1 MDLLRKLEGVSEVE
15 GVPERPRKP
24 LAKRIVALGLAA
36 AISAGIIAWMI
47 HGINQKA
54 AEQGYPEF
62 SLGGIYETWAECGFL
77 WLLGCGVF
85 HLIGYCVTAWRWRTL
100 LKAQGYLVKYPPL
113 IASFLT
119 AGFFNN
125 ILPSIVGGD
134 LILAYDSATR
144 IGDGYRT
151 VPVLVVARMCGLLAL
166 MVICLSAILVKM
178 SLLLTYQQDLSAVW
192 GFMITFGFVV
202 FSLVVAVQPRVA
214 NAIEN
219 LMDRLPVVNK
229 VGAKLKKVFGV
240 FRAYQERKRYLF
252 ASLAISLL
260 FHLNV
265 VAYYYAMSW
274 VLGLG
279 VAPIDMLVAA
289 PIVIMMMMVL
299 PSINGIGVRDKG
311 FSIMLGL
318 DPRVAI
324 TYACADLGLR
334 IIYGLIGG
342 IVFLVRVALAQ
353 SRPPE
358 RGNWVI
364 THDSSVE
371 LAPDSAGAISS

>member
-1 MDLLRKLEGVSEVE
+1 MGLLQKLEAVSEAE

-24 LAKRIVALGLAA
+24 LARRIMALALAV
-36 AISAGIIAWMI
+36 AISAGILAWMI
-47 HGINQKA
+47 HGINRSA
-54 AEQGYPEF
+54 AEQGYAQF
-62 SLGGIYETWAECGFL
+62 SVRGIYETWTECGIL

-85 HLIGYCVTAWRWRTL
+85 HVIGYCITAWRWRVL
-100 LKAQGYLVKYPPL
+100 LKAQGYFVKYPPL

-125 ILPSIVGGD
+125 ILPGIVGGD
-134 LILAYDSATR
+134 LVLAYDSATR
-144 IGDGYRT
+144 IGNGYRT

-166 MVICLSAILVKM
+166 MVICLSAVLVKM
-178 SLLLTYQQDLSAVW
+178 SLLLSAQQDLGTLW
-192 GFMITFGFVV
+192 MFMIVFGFVV
-202 FSLVVAVQPRVA
+202 LSLVVAVQPRVA

-219 LMDRLPVVNK
+219 LMDRLPVVRK
-229 VGAKLKKVFGV
+229 ISGKLKMIFGV
-240 FRAYQERKRYLF
+240 FRTYRERKRYLF
-252 ASLAISLL
+252 AALAISVL

-265 VAYYYAMSW
+265 VAYYYAISW
-274 VLGLG
+274 VLGLN
-279 VAPIDMLVAA
+279 VAPVDMLVAA

-311 FSIMLGL
+311 FNVMLGL

-324 TYACADLGLR
+324 TYACVDLGLR
-334 IIYGLIGG
+334 ILFGLIGG
-342 IVFLVRVALAQ
+342 GVFLTRVALAQ

-364 THDSSVE
+364 AYDESLE
-371 LAPDSAGAISS
+371 FAPDSARAISS